1 MKKILPPNKY
11 YLQDLT
17 YVKTFLPN
25 ILNALGVWPF
35 FGKNKSTYKRLAD
48 FSSIL
53 FFYSLIFATL
63 IPATLFWVFKGN
75 VRACLQMSPFF
86 MYTIGTISK
95 YGILIFGQ
103 DRIRRCW
110 NYIEDDWKNARKDA
124 RGLMLE
130 SARVSRRLVAICGWF
145 YCSCGVC
152 LRVMPLLY
160 SGKIQNRDN
169 VTIRSRLLPHPAY
182 LFSLN
187 MQASPVYE
195 IMYSLQG
202 ASGLINVLVATS
214 AVGLIIVFVMHAC
227 GQLKILMSLM
237 KEFTLEKRR
246 KEVDKKLA
254 DIVEHQIRI
263 RR

>member
-1 MKKILPPNKY
+1 
-11 YLQDLT
+11 
-17 YVKTFLPN
+17 
-25 ILNALGVWPF
+25 
-35 FGKNKSTYKRLAD
+35 
-48 FSSIL
+48 
-53 FFYSLIFATL
+53 
-63 IPATLFWVFKGN
+63 
-75 VRACLQMSPFF
+75 
-86 MYTIGTISK
+86 
-95 YGILIFGQ
+95 
-103 DRIRRCW
+103 
-110 NYIEDDWKNARKDA
+110 
-124 RGLMLE
+124 
-130 SARVSRRLVAICGWF
+130 
-145 YCSCGVC
+145 
-152 LRVMPLLY
+152 MPLFY

-169 VTIRSRLLPHPAY
+169 VTIKSRLLPNPAY

-227 GQLKILMSLM
+227 GQLKILMNLM
-237 KEFTLEKRR
+237 KEFTLEKHR